1 MKEEKFPHSRK
12 HSHRL
17 VCGEFYNLR
26 GQHNQERGKKKK
38 QNMHLTA
45 TASKVAQTLVSAT
58 NKWGLDREAQ
68 AA

>member
-1 MKEEKFPHSRK
+1 MGSFRISEGNITRREE
-12 HSHRL
+12 
-17 VCGEFYNLR
+17 
-26 GQHNQERGKKKK
+26 KKKK